1 MSDRTPLPEQL
12 EMIERLLERAKAE
25 QDWPTIAPLKA
36 TAELI
41 RWTMANA
48 DTLRAADAVVRHPAV
63 RAVLQALPGAEITAI
78 RETEPDAGTPT
89 SVAPRASAGSGGRTQ
104 GSTVSGSEPEE
115 DQK

>member
-12 EMIERLLERAKAE
+12 QTIERLVERAKAE

-48 DTLRAADAVVRHPAV
+48 DTLKAADAVVRHPAV

-78 RETEPDAGTPT
+78 REI
-89 SVAPRASAGSGGRTQ
+89 
-104 GSTVSGSEPEE
+104 EE
-115 DQK
+115 DRNDDAMQDSASMVRPRRRGKSHLG